1 MAFSTE
7 SAVITAPDPD
17 PDPDPKSEGVSMLEN
32 ALMSGASTESQ
43 LSFGLLRLGLL
54 GVAGPP
60 PGLVEGSIPGKPNL
74 SLFDTGMG
82 AMGSIGAGTS
92 ACSSS
97 SSQS

>member
-43 LSFGLLRLGLL
+43 LSFGLLRLLGLL
-54 GVAGPP
+54 GVTAVDTDGR
-60 PGLVEGSIPGKPNL
+60 PNL
-74 SLFDTGMG
+74 SLFDTE
-82 AMGSIGAGTS
+82 IGARGSMLGGTL
-92 ACSSS
+92 ATCSTFV
-97 SSQS
+97 SQS